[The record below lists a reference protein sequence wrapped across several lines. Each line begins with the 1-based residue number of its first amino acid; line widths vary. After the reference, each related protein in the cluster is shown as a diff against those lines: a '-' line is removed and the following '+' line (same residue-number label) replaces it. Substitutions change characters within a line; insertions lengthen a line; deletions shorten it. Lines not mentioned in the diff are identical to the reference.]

1 MVSSSSLVGLQL
13 LVRRLQLAVGLL
25 ELVLQAAVVGDVV
38 ERRGR
43 ADDLVRAVH
52 QRAHLDLQAD
62 GLAAPVQRHVGDPDR
77 APFGLRLLDVAAQ
90 LERTVGDLEIV
101 EGAPDVVR
109 GHPEQ
114 LLGLPV
120 GQGQHTVRGDHDLG
134 HRSGQQCL
142 VAQHVQPGRI
152 GHGPGRPQLA
162 QQGCGLRE
170 LVRRLAE
177 HPALQVDGR
186 EQRAVAEQHLRL
198 PQEQNPRRGERE
210 VEAGEDAGLGLGV
223 EVHQGVAAHEQVD
236 PRDRG
241 VLHEVVAPEDHRPAQ
256 VLAEDVP
263 AARVVEVPLEQ
274 LGRDAAH
281 LALGVAGLP
290 GVGER
295 LLVDVGCVDLDAVA
309 ELGEAHQLGQHDREG
324 VGLFTGRAARAP
336 HAQRLAHRLPRQ
348 QCRQYLQ
355 AEVLPGLGV
364 AEEAGDVDQDRVEQR
379 RELVALQLEA
389 VEVVDVARDP
399 DLGHPPVDA
408 PHQAGALVTGE
419 VESPAGLHV
428 LQQRLERRVRLVHP
442 PLRAAPIAHRG
453 TAA

>member
-1 MVSSSSLVGLQL
+1 MTSWN
-13 LVRRLQLAVGLL
+13 
-25 ELVLQAAVVGDVV
+25 AAV
-38 ERRGR
+38 

-90 LERTVGDLEIV
+90 LERSVGDLEIV

-142 VAQHVQPGRI
+142 VAQHVQPAGSATDR
-152 GHGPGRPQLA
+152 GDPSSLSRVA
-162 QQGCGLRE
+162 ACGSSCDALRNI
-170 LVRRLAE
+170 RRFRSTGANSVPWLSSISAFPRNSI
-177 HPALQVDGR
+177 PAG
-186 EQRAVAEQHLRL
+186 AS
-198 PQEQNPRRGERE
+198 E

-336 HAQRLAHRLPRQ
+336 RAA
-348 QCRQYLQ
+348 
-355 AEVLPGLGV
+355 
-364 AEEAGDVDQDRVEQR
+364 AG
-379 RELVALQLEA
+379 
-389 VEVVDVARDP
+389 
-399 DLGHPPVDA
+399 
-408 PHQAGALVTGE
+408 
-419 VESPAGLHV
+419 SPASSPAARAG
-428 LQQRLERRVRLVHP
+428 P
-442 PLRAAPIAHRG
+442 PG
-453 TAA
+453 